1 MPKRVSAFDK
11 ALREAQGATVPPQ
24 DSDTAAPS
32 HSALSTNTVQPQES
46 YTASSSEH
54 SATVQPQ
61 EGDTVAHPQSDAS
74 SKLEKVTFYLTH
86 EQVEKLD
93 MLEFSWRREHRK
105 RTRRRPINRNDII
118 RHLIDQ
124 CTEEDIQHL

>member
-11 ALREAQGATVPPQ
+11 ALKEAQGTTVQPQ
-24 DSDTAAPS
+24 DSDTATPS

-54 SATVQPQ
+54 SETVQPQ
-61 EGDTVAHPQSDAS
+61 ESYTVAPSQSDAS